1 MSDSRLGEIRYN
13 TFGTPM
19 KIVEYKN
26 HGDITIE
33 FLDQYKIKKNTT
45 YSNFKIGQVRNPYDR
60 NVKNTEYV
68 SEYEE
73 WVQQENEK
81 AEEIMKNTVAG

>member
-19 KIVEYKN
+19 KIIEYRS
-26 HGDITIE
+26 HGDITVE
-33 FLDQYKIKKNTT
+33 FLDQYRIQKNTT

-60 NVKNTEYV
+60 NVKITTITSTK
-68 SEYEE
+68 SEMSLLFL
-73 WVQQENEK
+73 VR
-81 AEEIMKNTVAG
+81 

>member
-19 KIVEYKN
+19 KIIEYRN
-26 HGDITIE
+26 HGDITVE
-33 FLDQYKIKKNTT
+33 FLDQYRIQKNTT

-60 NVKNTEYV
+60 NVKITTITSTK
-68 SEYEE
+68 SEMSLLFL
-73 WVQQENEK
+73 VR
-81 AEEIMKNTVAG
+81 